1 MKDMF
6 KEGKEANKNSNE
18 KDEKKGEFPNLNQ
31 SMFSSGNQTS
41 GSSPN
46 RESGGNSSTTQ
57 APAGVNSSSTG
68 KPGGLMDMMSDMAKK
83 GKDAI
88 KDVIEPKKDEKTGSR
103 GGLEETSGK
112 EGPIDKVTKL
122 VSKGTELVKDKMH
135 IIEDKAK
142 DVTDKVSKVIDDK
155 VVKPMST
162 TSGSG
167 QKGSEGQLSAEAT
180 ANNQL
185 RGSEKEK
192 HLVDLKRKQESE
204 LPNKPTNLKDV
215 VNEAKS
221 RGSIP
226 QNEDRSVL
234 RGNHDDEKSLAVEV
248 FDKAHEISKIPVEK
262 VLKPIDKM
270 LGYEKDPLLRVYD
283 NSHAILRKPLE
294 MVSKPVESVFTGA
307 FKTSDESK
315 KDSEKVLATMSEQ
328 ERKDSK
334 LLEEKAK
341 KANRSVAG
349 QIADKT
355 LDLALKPLEVALRP
369 IDHLFG
375 FDKNGK
381 KNPLVHMI
389 EELYAFSKKPL
400 DKIVRPFESI
410 LKKMGDDDQQYQVAV
425 RFNADKDDPKL
436 FTRLADGYL
445 NIADRVM
452 TKPLELFMKPLDHVL
467 GFDEPGKKN
476 PIVEAAHSLKNA
488 TKIGVELFTKPID
501 RIVKNVAEIGEFKT
515 ESEREAFYQR
525 QKEEASRLVK
535 VLDKMHELAQA
546 PFEVIIRPVRK
557 VIGKQKEPKKEPF
570 LRAWDV
576 VHQVI
581 RTPWQVISK
590 PVEDAILGPRKVKPG
605 ASAGANATANASAN
619 ATASANSNSTE
630 SRGALTAM
638 IAAGKVASTI
648 KQSVDK
654 KNIFIDKIKRFEKL
668 ATRPFELIT
677 APIRRLILGEDN
689 AKVGSYT
696 EKNNRE
702 IQAKSRSG
710 DAAAQS
716 KSDSKGDKIMTTLE
730 KMNNVMLKPLE
741 VMTQPLADI
750 LNSDKGENKM
760 DKLKQQPQKQ
770 EQPEKSPAQQAPPS
784 FQARAQAAQK
794 KN

>member
-1 MKDMF
+1 MTDKMKDMF
-6 KEGKEANKNSNE
+6 REGKNSAE
-18 KDEKKGEFPNLNQ
+18 KDEKKGELPQLGQ

-41 GSSPN
+41 GSG
-46 RESGGNSSTTQ
+46 SGSSTTQ
-57 APAGVNSSSTG
+57 APGGLGSSSTG

-88 KDVIEPKKDEKTGSR
+88 KDVIEPKKDEKNGSR
-103 GGLEETSGK
+103 GGLDELSGK
-112 EGPIDKVTKL
+112 EGAIEKVTKL

-142 DVTDKVSKVIDDK
+142 DVSDKVSKVIDDK
-155 VVKPMST
+155 VVKPMSST
-162 TSGSG
+162 IGSG
-167 QKGSEGQLSAEAT
+167 QKGSEGQMSAEAS
-180 ANNQL
+180 ANAQL
-185 RGSEKEK
+185 KGSEKEK
-192 HLVDLKRKQESE
+192 HLVDLKKKQESE
-204 LPNKPTNLKDV
+204 IPNKPTNLKDI

-262 VLKPIDKM
+262 VLKPFDKM
-270 LGYEKDPLLRVYD
+270 LGYEKDPLLRMYD
-283 NSHAILRKPLE
+283 NSHEILRKPLE
-294 MVSKPVESVFTGA
+294 IMSKPVESVFTGA
-307 FKTSDESK
+307 FKTSDEAK
-315 KDSEKVLATMSEQ
+315 KDSEKLLATMSEQ

-334 LLEEKAK
+334 LLEEKEK
-341 KANRSVAG
+341 KANRSIAG

-355 LDLALKPLEVALRP
+355 LDLALKPFEVALRP

-375 FDKNGK
+375 YDKAGK

-400 DKIVRPFESI
+400 DKIVKPFESI

-452 TKPLELFMKPLDHVL
+452 TKPLEIFMKPLDHVL

-515 ESEREAFYQR
+515 ESERESFFQR

-535 VLDKMHELAQA
+535 VLDRMHELAQA

-557 VIGKQKEPKKEPF
+557 VIGKQKETKKEPF

-576 VHQVI
+576 VHQVM

-590 PVEDAILGPRKVKPG
+590 PVEDAILGPRKVKPM
-605 ASAGANATANASAN
+605 ASVNASAN
-619 ATASANSNSTE
+619 ANSNSTD
-630 SRGALTAM
+630 SRGALSAM
-638 IAAGKVASTI
+638 ITAGKVASTI
-648 KQSVDK
+648 KQGVDT
-654 KNIFIDKIKRFEKL
+654 KNIFIEKIKKFEKL
-668 ATRPFELIT
+668 ATKPFELIT

-689 AKVGSYT
+689 AKVGSHT

-710 DAAAQS
+710 DTSGQS
-716 KSDSKGDKIMTTLE
+716 KSDLKGDKIMTTLE

-760 DKLKQQPQKQ
+760 DKLKPQKQ
-770 EQPEKSPAQQAPPS
+770 EQSEKSPAQQASPS